1 VFEKLYEKTDEKVSK
16 SGCMLG
22 MDKGCK
28 LDCNKNEATVSSC
41 LAADAEVSL

>member
-1 VFEKLYEKTDEKVSK
+1 MFEKLYEKTVEKVSK
-16 SGCMLG
+16 RRYMLG

-28 LDCNKNEATVSSC
+28 LDCNKKEATVSSC